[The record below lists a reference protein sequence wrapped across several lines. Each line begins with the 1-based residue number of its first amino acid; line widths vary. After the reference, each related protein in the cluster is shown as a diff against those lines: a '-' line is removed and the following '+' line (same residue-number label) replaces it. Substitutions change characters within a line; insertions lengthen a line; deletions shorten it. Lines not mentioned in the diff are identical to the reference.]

1 MSEKAKETIVSST
14 EKAAN
19 GISTITGAIKQTAS
33 AKTGSKKKKKKKK
46 KKKTTNAA
54 ATSKL
59 IEAGNE
65 KKRK

>member
-33 AKTGSKKKKKKKK
+33 AKTGSTKNNECGSDKQA
-46 KKKTTNAA
+46 NR
-54 ATSKL
+54 SRQR
-59 IEAGNE
+59 E
-65 KKRK
+65 KKRKQPHDT

>member
-33 AKTGSKKKKKKKK
+33 AKTGSKKKKK
-46 KKKTTNAA
+46 TTNAA

>member
-33 AKTGSKKKKKKKK
+33 AKTGSKKKK
-46 KKKTTNAA
+46 TTNAA

>member
-1 MSEKAKETIVSST
+1 MSEKVKETIVSST

-33 AKTGSKKKKKKKK
+33 VKTGS